1 MDYQKVI
8 LNILL
13 DKYESSKAF
22 RTGETTR
29 RIMVH
34 LSKVK
39 LLKKAYED
47 VDRKA
52 LLHDALRKLKDRGLL
67 DFSWEKYEEGNLV
80 DEIWLNLEPSMLRE
94 SCRAAGRV
102 PLTDFLRSL
111 LSEIDAFL
119 DRFPD
124 SSVAPGSADLL
135 RFLQGQK
142 KYIQE
147 KMRVPRYFFPDDMQ
161 KNHDLFRFLQEMMEN
176 DEEEMERVVST
187 RLYGD
192 SKFFERELKSR
203 ILSVLRSVAKENGE
217 EETDDA
223 ELLLQ
228 RGIGRWP
235 EVLEFRGPVK
245 ILLKNEEPE
254 VSSSGGKAEWI
265 DFSAQR
271 YGAYVNSET
280 VRQTVSTEAGRIS
293 RMLTIENKAN
303 YVWYMQTHHDPR
315 ELVLYHGGCYSPM
328 KGKWIRML
336 EEAVRQSSPDAEFFH
351 WSDIDAGGF
360 RIFTRLRDN
369 LIPHLQPL
377 KMDLKTLKQF
387 EPQAAEIE
395 TDHYRG
401 ILQRMLEDPEYEIF
415 HETIRYMLEK
425 NIRLEQE
432 AEIV

>member
-1 MDYQKVI
+1 
-8 LNILL
+8 
-13 DKYESSKAF
+13 
-22 RTGETTR
+22 
-29 RIMVH
+29 
-34 LSKVK
+34 
-39 LLKKAYED
+39 
-47 VDRKA
+47 
-52 LLHDALRKLKDRGLL
+52 
-67 DFSWEKYEEGNLV
+67 
-80 DEIWLNLEPSMLRE
+80 
-94 SCRAAGRV
+94 
-102 PLTDFLRSL
+102 
-111 LSEIDAFL
+111 
-119 DRFPD
+119 
-124 SSVAPGSADLL
+124 
-135 RFLQGQK
+135 
-142 KYIQE
+142 
-147 KMRVPRYFFPDDMQ
+147 MQ
-161 KNHDLFRFLQEMMEN
+161 KNHGLFRFLQEMMEN
-176 DEEEMERVVST
+176 DGEEMERVVST

-254 VSSSGGKAEWI
+254 VSPSGGKAEWI

-280 VRQTVSTEAGRIS
+280 VRQTVSAEAGRIS

>member
-1 MDYQKVI
+1 
-8 LNILL
+8 
-13 DKYESSKAF
+13 
-22 RTGETTR
+22 
-29 RIMVH
+29 
-34 LSKVK
+34 
-39 LLKKAYED
+39 
-47 VDRKA
+47 
-52 LLHDALRKLKDRGLL
+52 
-67 DFSWEKYEEGNLV
+67 
-80 DEIWLNLEPSMLRE
+80 
-94 SCRAAGRV
+94 
-102 PLTDFLRSL
+102 
-111 LSEIDAFL
+111 
-119 DRFPD
+119 
-124 SSVAPGSADLL
+124 
-135 RFLQGQK
+135 
-142 KYIQE
+142 
-147 KMRVPRYFFPDDMQ
+147 
-161 KNHDLFRFLQEMMEN
+161 MMEN
-176 DEEEMERVVST
+176 DGEEMERVVST

-254 VSSSGGKAEWI
+254 VSPSGGKAEWI

-280 VRQTVSTEAGRIS
+280 VRQTVSAEAGRIS